1 METSDREKRDRIYAH
16 ALAQVWLGDPRTA
29 AGHGEVPYDELVEI
43 ALALIAHIRQ
53 RALDDLD
60 ELPPEER
67 EAAAKK
73 LDAFGLGC
81 GSLSLPFPY

>member
-16 ALAQVWLGDPRTA
+16 AFAQVWLGDPRTA
-29 AGHGEVPYDELVEI
+29 AGRGEVPYDELVEI

-73 LDAFGLGC
+73 LDDFGLGC
-81 GSLSLPFPY
+81 GALRVPFPY